1 MIKKVFLAL
10 LLSFFS
16 LPLTA
21 YSPLA
26 SDAKPQSFQSKTAPQ
41 HPAAIQSSAISPEYH
56 YQESLE
62 ELPREPDYGNLSL
75 SLKET
80 VVTSL
85 NKNFDI
91 QIEKFTPKISE
102 TGINA
107 EKGIFDPS
115 FTAAIVNSRT
125 LQENASSDQTVED
138 RLKGTAG
145 ISKRFTPGTKLA
157 LSFETTDNDDP
168 GTDGQ
173 YNSALKL
180 VLTQNLLKNFGTDI
194 NTAKVFIAEKEHE
207 QSRKALLKRVI
218 DVVADVQNAYWDYYQ
233 NNRVLEIRR
242 KSYALTRNL
251 FLKKKEEARLGAL
264 APIELVEIESRVAT
278 RITEYLEARKLVQQS
293 DIKLR
298 TLLDLP
304 FNFESKPVW
313 ILPADKP
320 GGFEKTFDFGRS
332 LQTALNNQPDFQKIL
347 LRLTAKER
355 EAQYTRNQILPDLE
369 ATASYGV
376 DRYANAWDDSM
387 SVYGAGNNYELGLR
401 LTVPLGN
408 REAKSNYTKT
418 RLELEQIKKEKSRK
432 ELEIKRDISKAKIEL
447 ELSILLYRSSVN
459 DLKLKKKNLHAAEQK
474 LKYGTA
480 GLRQLLDVQ
489 TELIEANLK
498 LVEAEV
504 GYEKALVEMYKA
516 QGVFD
521 PKLQID
527 IATLYT
533 Q

>member
-1 MIKKVFLAL
+1 MKKNIFLIL
-10 LLSFFS
+10 LISFFS
-16 LPLTA
+16 LSFNAHGLT
-21 YSPLA
+21 SSGEISQS
-26 SDAKPQSFQSKTAPQ
+26 SDSKPIPKR
-41 HPAAIQSSAISPEYH
+41 PAASHSSAISSAYH

-62 ELPREPDYGNLSL
+62 DLPPEPDFGTLSL

-91 QIEKFTPKISE
+91 QIEKFAPKISA
-102 TGINA
+102 TGITA

-138 RLKGTAG
+138 KLIGTAG

-157 LSFETTDNDDP
+157 FSFETTDNDDP

-173 YNSALKL
+173 YNSGLKL

-194 NTAKVFIAEKEHE
+194 NTARVFIAEKEHE
-207 QSRKALLKRVI
+207 QSRKSLLKKVI

-233 NNRVLEIRR
+233 NNTILEIRQ
-242 KSYALTRNL
+242 KSYTLTRGL

-278 RITEYLEARKLVQQS
+278 RITEYLEARKLVQES

-304 FNFESKPVW
+304 FNFESVPVW
-313 ILPADKP
+313 ILPTDRP
-320 GGFEKTFDFGRS
+320 EGFEKTFDFGRS
-332 LQTALNNQPDFQKIL
+332 LQTALDNHPDFQKIL
-347 LRLTAKER
+347 LRLAAKER
-355 EAQYTRNQILPDLE
+355 ELQYTRNQTLPDLE

-408 REAKSNYTKT
+408 REAKSNYAKT
-418 RLELEQIKKEKSRK
+418 RLELDQIKKEKSRR
-432 ELEIKRDISKAKIEL
+432 ELEIKRDISKAKIAL
-447 ELSILLYRSSVN
+447 ELSILLYRASVN
-459 DLKLKKKNLHAAEQK
+459 DLKLKEKNLHAAEQK